1 MQGPRTLQ
9 RPARDVLNLLAYS
22 WVLADHA
29 LNLTVA
35 FTVCASLVRA
45 ADKPYLL
52 AGTQRSEELLAQAV
66 QPLDEWLRLMR
77 FSSLADGTKTG
88 LTPLRFAVL
97 AGRVDLAREILAAG
111 ADVQARLRKPYEQM
125 HWIQG
130 ETVLHTA
137 CAHHNLGALTGLLL
151 EHSADPLWEDGVGHT
166 CLDYSCF
173 YGRPANFDTFVAHGA
188 SGYSCPKRGKM
199 PHHYPQMFCGSRG
212 QPKMLEHIRNAH
224 ADVWE
229 YLKAE
234 GNCGNGF
241 PFMSMYIMMAIS
253 QNVEGFQVLLDGG
266 FDPMRLDVRRNAFP
280 MWLLRTLNRLVFN
293 SKKAPSFLGMILYMA
308 FGAIHV
314 ASYVGLLHAVEMI
327 AERRPELIAAATPRE
342 AGGRT
347 ALHFAAIG
355 NSPAVVSFLL
365 SREAP
370 LHVKD
375 RFGKTPLDY
384 ARRFKHEDIVQ
395 LLAPQAPHQ
404 APTVLKTAKD
414 PNAPVRV

>member
-1 MQGPRTLQ
+1 
-9 RPARDVLNLLAYS
+9 
-22 WVLADHA
+22 
-29 LNLTVA
+29 
-35 FTVCASLVRA
+35 
-45 ADKPYLL
+45 
-52 AGTQRSEELLAQAV
+52 
-66 QPLDEWLRLMR
+66 
-77 FSSLADGTKTG
+77 
-88 LTPLRFAVL
+88 
-97 AGRVDLAREILAAG
+97 
-111 ADVQARLRKPYEQM
+111 
-125 HWIQG
+125 
-130 ETVLHTA
+130 
-137 CAHHNLGALTGLLL
+137 
-151 EHSADPLWEDGVGHT
+151 
-166 CLDYSCF
+166 
-173 YGRPANFDTFVAHGA
+173 
-188 SGYSCPKRGKM
+188 M
-199 PHHYPQMFCGSRG
+199 PTCGSTSS
-212 QPKMLEHIRNAH
+212 N
-224 ADVWE
+224 
-229 YLKAE
+229 LKAE

-266 FDPMRLDVRRNAFP
+266 FDPMRLDVRRSAFP
-280 MWLLRTLNRLVFN
+280 MGLLRTLNRLVFN

-404 APTVLKTAKD
+404 APTVLQAAKD